1 MNNIKKEKLEGLNYP
16 SIDKLLQKIDSKYKL
31 AYLSSKIA
39 HCIKVNKI
47 ELPDTLG
54 KKTLTKALNEII
66 NDNFEIVF
74 K

>member
-1 MNNIKKEKLEGLNYP
+1 MLKEKQEGLNYP
-16 SIDKLLQKIDSKYKL
+16 SIDELLNRIDSKYKL

-39 HCIKVNKI
+39 HVIENEKLDVQQVSGNKI
-47 ELPDTLG
+47 LS
-54 KKTLTKALNEII
+54 KALFEII

>member
-1 MNNIKKEKLEGLNYP
+1 MLKEKQEGLNYP
-16 SIDKLLQKIDSKYKL
+16 SIDELLNRIDSKYKL

-39 HCIKVNKI
+39 HVI
-47 ELPDTLG
+47 ENEKLDVQQVSG
-54 KKTLTKALNEII
+54 KKILSKALFEII